1 MKRLATCSVKGRGKM
16 KIITSES
23 VFSGHPDKI
32 CDQISDAIL
41 DAILEQDQLARV
53 AIETAIKD
61 DLVVIFGE
69 VTTTALVQY
78 SEIVQKVLKE
88 IGYTDNF
95 TVLEKISKQ
104 SLEIAQGVNE
114 TLDHQQGAGDQGMM
128 YGFACNETPE
138 LMPLPIVVA
147 HDIAKEVDTLRK
159 TKYNHIFGPDGKCQ
173 VSVRYLD
180 GKPFSYDTI
189 IVSAQTR
196 AEASLTLAKE
206 IIIEEVL
213 KPMIGKDLSGINIL
227 INPTGAF
234 VIGGPYGDSGL
245 TGRKIIVDTYGGYAK
260 HGGGAFSGKDVSKVD
275 RSGAYYARYVAKS
288 IVAAELA
295 DMCEVCVSYS
305 IGVANP
311 VAVSIDTFGTGKLSD
326 EDLLELVKKHFD
338 FTPANIRTEL
348 EFEKVK
354 FQKLA
359 AYGHIGR
366 EDLPVRW
373 EHVDAKV
380 AELRVSYEKP
390 KALHNLQQK

>member
-1 MKRLATCSVKGRGKM
+1 M

-41 DAILEQDQLARV
+41 DAIMEQDQSARV
-53 AIETAIKD
+53 AVETAIKD

-69 VTTTALVQY
+69 VTTTASVQY
-78 SEIVQKVLKE
+78 TEIAKQVLKD
-88 IGYTDNF
+88 IGYTDEF
-95 TVLEKISKQ
+95 CVLEKISKQ
-104 SLEIAQGVNE
+104 SPDIALGVNE

-147 HDIAKEVDTLRK
+147 HEIAKEIDTLRK

-173 VSVRYLD
+173 VSVRYVD
-180 GKPFSYDTI
+180 GKPFAYDTI

-196 AEASLTLAKE
+196 QEASLTLAKE
-206 IIIEEVL
+206 IIIEEVI
-213 KPMIGKDLSGINIL
+213 KPLIGKDLTNINVL
-227 INPTGAF
+227 INPTGTF

-275 RSGAYYARYVAKS
+275 RSASYYARFVAKAL
-288 IVAAELA
+288 VEAELA
-295 DMCEVCVSYS
+295 DTCEVCVSYS

-326 EDLLELVKKHFD
+326 DQLLELVNQHFD
-338 FTPANIRTEL
+338 FTPTNIRKEL

-354 FQKLA
+354 FQELA
-359 AYGHIGR
+359 KYGHMGR

-373 EHVDAKV
+373 EHVEAK
-380 AELRVSYEKP
+380 AAKLKGAYEKA
-390 KALHNLQQK
+390 KGSA